1 MDIEKLIE
9 QLRTESLYTDKASLE
24 IMDLCMDAANALST
38 LQTENAQLRAELEQV
53 RRELDV
59 AVSDL
64 EYVISLGGNM
74 DTCQLCGNAQCHK
87 RGGVKLCLPQWR
99 GIQKNSSP
107 YLVEDEATEFTKEQW
122 DWLLRRF
129 TKKED

>member
-1 MDIEKLIE
+1 ME
-9 QLRTESLYTDKASLE
+9 R
-24 IMDLCMDAANALST
+24 DA
-38 LQTENAQLRAELEQV
+38 
-53 RRELDV
+53 

-87 RGGVKLCLPQWR
+87 RGGVKLCLPKWR